1 MMVRSDRA
9 AAGGDHFWGR
19 LYLAL
24 TASAA
29 AALLLIVLICLGGL

>member
-1 MMVRSDRA
+1 MRIQSARA
-9 AAGGDHFWGR
+9 ATGGDHFWGR
-19 LYLAL
+19 LYLVL